1 MLNEIKILLKK
12 TVYTTKSIYAALRNP
27 PQIEDETAAEEY
39 LKAYSPDPGT
49 SSLCKNRIYPPEYDL
64 TVVIPVYNVESY
76 VAECLSSVLLQK
88 TQYSFHVVVVN
99 DGSTDGSDKILEQF
113 SEWKN
118 LSVITQENKGASG
131 ARNAALKEI
140 RSEYI
145 MFVDGDDLLTVGAIE
160 ALMCAV
166 KEKRADI
173 VQGGF
178 ISFDSDSGKTRD
190 ITQYED
196 NDHLPPNGVLAGMPW
211 GKVYR
216 ASLFENICFPDRYI
230 HQDTII
236 TGIITHLAENIATIP
251 NLVCRYRLHKKSITS
266 TVRVSPKAVHTL
278 WVNLCVLRARQQLGL
293 KTDESFYMHLL
304 RLVVLNQARVRTQ
317 PVDVQYAIFILT
329 QKMLR
334 DNRECLKLNKMDA
347 KYKKL
352 DNAILEGK
360 YVKYLYLCG
369 MW

>member
-1 MLNEIKILLKK
+1 MLRTIKNHLKK
-12 TVYTTKSIYAALRNP
+12 TVYTTKNLCSALRNP
-27 PQIEDETAAEEY
+27 PQIEGEAAAEKY
-39 LKAYSPDPGT
+39 LQVYSPDPGT
-49 SSLCKNRIYPPEYDL
+49 SPLCKNRILKPEYDL
-64 TVVIPVYNVESY
+64 TVIVPVYNVESY
-76 VAECLSSVLLQK
+76 VAECLRSVLQQK
-88 TQYSFHVVVVN
+88 TQYSFHVVAVN
-99 DGSTDGSDKILEQF
+99 DGSTDGSGKILEQF

-145 MFVDGDDLLTVGAIE
+145 MFVDGDDLLAEGAIE

-173 VQGGF
+173 VQGGY
-178 ISFDSDSGKTRD
+178 ISFDSDLGKTRD
-190 ITQYED
+190 ITRYKD

-211 GKVYR
+211 GKIYR

-251 NLVCRYRLHKKSITS
+251 DLVCRYRLHKRSITS

-278 WVNLCVLRARQQLGL
+278 WVNLCVMQARQQLGL

-317 PVDVQYAIFILT
+317 PADVQYAIFILT
-329 QKMLR
+329 RKMLR
-334 DNRECLKLNKMDA
+334 DNRVGLNLDKMEA
-347 KYKKL
+347 KYKRL
-352 DNAILEGK
+352 DQAILDGK
-360 YVKYLYLCG
+360 YMKYLYLCG